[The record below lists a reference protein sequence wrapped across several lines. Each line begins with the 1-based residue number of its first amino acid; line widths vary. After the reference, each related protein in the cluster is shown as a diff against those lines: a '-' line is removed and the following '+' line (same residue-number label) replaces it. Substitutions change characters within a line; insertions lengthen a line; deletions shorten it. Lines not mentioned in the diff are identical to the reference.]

1 MSIDILVTKE
11 FGGFLVPADEESTE
25 AINTIKNGQGVRLTM
40 KKIRNVG
47 FHQKYFALLNLA
59 YDAWEP
65 MAEYKGEKVQKN
77 FDQFRNDI
85 TVLAGF
91 SEATV
96 TLRNEIRFKAKSISF
111 GSMSQEDFEIL
122 YSRTIDVIL
131 SRILTN
137 YTKDDLDNVVS
148 NILGFS

>member
-11 FGGFLVPADEESTE
+11 FGDYLVPVDEQSAE
-25 AINTIKNGQGVRLTM
+25 AIKALKNGQGIRLTM
-40 KKIRNVG
+40 KRVRNIG
-47 FHQKYFALLNLA
+47 HHQKYFALLNLA

-65 MAEYKGEKVQKN
+65 TAEYKGEKVQKN
-77 FDQFRNDI
+77 FEQFRNDI

-91 SEATV
+91 SETTV
-96 TLRNEIRFKAKSISF
+96 TLRNEIRVKAKSISF

-137 YTKDDLDNVVS
+137 YTKDDLDNFVS